1 MRLGLPCAGTSG
13 SGKGW
18 YMVTLDLTVDVIALV
33 VLVLLLSRKK
43 K

>member
-1 MRLGLPCAGTSG
+1 MHIGLPCAGTSG

-18 YMVTLDLTVDVIALV
+18 CMVTLDLTVDVIALV
-33 VLVLLLSRKK
+33 VPVLLLSQKK